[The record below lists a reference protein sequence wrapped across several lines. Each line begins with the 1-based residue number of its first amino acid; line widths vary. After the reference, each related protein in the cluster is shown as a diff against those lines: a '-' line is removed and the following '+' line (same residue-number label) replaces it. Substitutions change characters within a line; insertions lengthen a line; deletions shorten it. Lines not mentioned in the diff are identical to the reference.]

1 MGFCNSV
8 PYVQR
13 QMDLLLNL
21 PTFVHNLMTTSP
33 HPTASNSMSNIRVV
47 ERHSV
52 SLEPKKAYIT
62 FPEVS
67 LRVSGWMV

>member
-13 QMDLLLNL
+13 QMGLLLNL
-21 PTFVHNLMTTSP
+21 PTFMHNFMTTFEFHVGHLS
-33 HPTASNSMSNIRVV
+33 TILGVL

-52 SLEPKKAYIT
+52 SLEPKNAYIT

-67 LRVSGWMV
+67 LRVSGWML